1 MDPLS
6 EPQTIKVEKEKEAD
20 STTSSKTEK
29 FLQQSKSVLENF
41 QKAKY
46 ELVFNTNARINKIET
61 LNPEYLSNSISIH
74 ILMPSQRFYLNNFLR
89 LVTYTFYSLLFFKCF
104 LGYLRVV
111 DHL

>member
-41 QKAKY
+41 QK
-46 ELVFNTNARINKIET
+46 V
-61 LNPEYLSNSISIH
+61 
-74 ILMPSQRFYLNNFLR
+74 Q
-89 LVTYTFYSLLFFKCF
+89 
-104 LGYLRVV
+104 
-111 DHL
+111 HLEIVPDCI

>member
-41 QKAKY
+41 QKVQHLEIVPDCIY
-46 ELVFNTNARINKIET
+46 
-61 LNPEYLSNSISIH
+61 
-74 ILMPSQRFYLNNFLR
+74 RFSCTRYCC
-89 LVTYTFYSLLFFKCF
+89 V
-104 LGYLRVV
+104 
-111 DHL
+111 